1 MGIRKQSFTL
11 FRFALI
17 FCSVTMFRPQTS
29 SLDRIDFLG
38 LGLIIDDN
46 GPIIKREGLT
56 LLYQF
61 GANCQRYFNVKGVRP
76 LFSTLHQV

>member
-1 MGIRKQSFTL
+1 
-11 FRFALI
+11 
-17 FCSVTMFRPQTS
+17 MFRPQTS
-29 SLDRIDFLG
+29 SLDRIDLSE
-38 LGLIIDDN
+38 IIEDN
-46 GPIIKREGLT
+46 RPMIKREGLT